1 MKSLI
6 VYDTRYGNT
15 EQIANAI
22 AEPLGR
28 VGEAVAKKASE
39 TTADDV
45 QWADCVVVGSPTH
58 AWDMTPE
65 TKGLFERISWA
76 RYHGRA
82 AAAFDTKLV
91 QRTAE
96 GAAGKI
102 DRALRG
108 AGLRLV
114 AKPQS
119 FFVAG
124 PEGPVAEGEIERA
137 RAFGEE
143 LARAMS
149 EET

>member
-1 MKSLI
+1 MKSLV

-15 EQIANAI
+15 EQVANAI

-28 VGEAVAKKASE
+28 VGEVVVTKAAE
-39 TTADDV
+39 ADADDV
-45 QWADCVVVGSPTH
+45 GAADLVVVGSPTH

-76 RYHGRA
+76 RYHGKVA
-82 AAAFDTKLV
+82 AVFDTKLV

-102 DRALRG
+102 DRALGG
-108 AGLRLV
+108 AGLRVV

-124 PEGPVAEGEIERA
+124 PEGPVEAGELDRA
-137 RAFGEE
+137 RKFGEE